1 MSPAMDDTKL
11 RHVARRVRDLI
22 EPLAASVYF
31 APEVHRAFEA
41 LGFGPGTVARSGLH
55 YTDLPAYFTSRGAC
69 LGEVPGEVVAAA
81 FGVFPP
87 ASVVPAVDEGWKTA
101 SREAIL
107 AARLEGQ
114 SEALAKVLPDRS
126 GVARATE
133 LLRRMADAGFEGG
146 HHLFAGLRSLP
157 WPDDELGALF
167 RAADLV
173 REHRGDSH
181 IAAWSAAGLD
191 PVEIC
196 ILSDA
201 WLAQP
206 MKRITRTRGWS
217 DEEMDAAIERLGD
230 RGLLDDDEL
239 TEDGRELREE
249 IEWMT
254 DLQERSLCAAIGDD
268 MDDLLTI
275 LEPWARAIVE
285 AQYYPVAPVKP

>member
-1 MSPAMDDTKL
+1 MDDTKL

-101 SREAIL
+101 AREAIL

-157 WPDDELGALF
+157 WPDDEL
-167 RAADLV
+167 
-173 REHRGDSH
+173 
-181 IAAWSAAGLD
+181 
-191 PVEIC
+191 
-196 ILSDA
+196 
-201 WLAQP
+201 
-206 MKRITRTRGWS
+206 
-217 DEEMDAAIERLGD
+217 
-230 RGLLDDDEL
+230 